1 MNTRTHLLCM
11 ALCGLL
17 ATTGAA
23 ATETYSGVAVDGV
36 GPQAA
41 DRQVDLDG
49 GALSAATGYQGM
61 VGYNSDPF
69 TITDKVADVSRSA
82 ESELAAGR
90 LATVTKAAFGAQI
103 SGPDLALGTAT
114 LYSRASAWMGD
125 RFTLALGD
133 GSPFS
138 SIGGGTVTFSF
149 DLTGEI
155 TVSGPFVAGEG
166 YSQLSTG
173 FFFGAYRTGALDLW
187 RQYDDA
193 LQNMDFDTANT
204 LYAQIQGL
212 EITTSRA
219 LFLDA
224 VTAQRQDYLDS
235 MLPVDV
241 YVPDAETPTVIDVA
255 FDAPDTFEWL
265 VMMQSVAELD
275 ASLSN
280 TAVSADFG
288 NTLLARFSAGDDV
301 VAYSSS
307 GLFPGTAPLPAIPE
321 PATVWMLLAGACV
334 VVLAVRR
341 TTTA

>member
-1 MNTRTHLLCM
+1 MRTKTHLLC
-11 ALCGLL
+11 AVLCGLF
-17 ATTGAA
+17 ATTSQA
-23 ATETYSGVAVDGV
+23 ATETYSGVAVDGA

-41 DRQVDLDG
+41 DRQVDLGG

-133 GSPFS
+133 GSPCS

-155 TVSGPFVAGEG
+155 SVSGPIVAGEG

-204 LYAQIQGL
+204 L
-212 EITTSRA
+212 
-219 LFLDA
+219 
-224 VTAQRQDYLDS
+224 
-235 MLPVDV
+235 
-241 YVPDAETPTVIDVA
+241 
-255 FDAPDTFEWL
+255 
-265 VMMQSVAELD
+265 
-275 ASLSN
+275 
-280 TAVSADFG
+280 
-288 NTLLARFSAGDDV
+288 
-301 VAYSSS
+301 
-307 GLFPGTAPLPAIPE
+307 
-321 PATVWMLLAGACV
+321 
-334 VVLAVRR
+334 
-341 TTTA
+341 

>member
-1 MNTRTHLLCM
+1 MRTKTHLLC
-11 ALCGLL
+11 AVLCGLF
-17 ATTGAA
+17 ATASPA
-23 ATETYSGVAVDGV
+23 ATETYSGVAVDGS

-41 DRQVDLDG
+41 DRQVDLSG
-49 GALSAATGYQGM
+49 GYSTAATGYQGM

-90 LATVTKAAFGAQI
+90 LATVTKAAFGAQV
-103 SGPDLALGTAT
+103 SGPDLALGANT

-193 LQNMDFDTANT
+193 LQNMDFNTANT

-212 EITTSRA
+212 EITTSGA

-235 MLPVDV
+235 MAPVDV
-241 YVPDAETPTVIDVA
+241 YVPNSETPTVIDVS

-275 ASLSN
+275 ASLSD

-321 PATVWMLLAGACV
+321 PATAWMLLAGACV

-341 TTTA
+341 TATA